1 MLLIKYVRNEDC
13 KKCLHIVTSCVV
25 KTHIKQ
31 RAKLIEI
38 EDFAQKNGEFTL
50 SRDGVIAFA
59 FVYNNKI
66 SFN

>member
-38 EDFAQKNGEFTL
+38 EDFPENGEFTL

-59 FVYNNKI
+59 LVYNNKI